1 MFINKESVNFNC
13 VIKWAKSFS
22 STKQILFALLL
33 SPGDVSLQLLLLY
46 IQTHTKQNSQV
57 GTFDATA
64 ATQVLFWGLSCLIM
78 FRSSGGFS
86 STLES
91 GFTENKPLG
100 TFFKQAAAV
109 STSQQWLLFS
119 VIFQT
124 TIDLGGGGW
133 LVIQKKSGKMPKQL
147 LFLSKVFRSCLVEIK
162 FSKAYFPLV
171 TLSSDL
177 WGNY

>member
-1 MFINKESVNFNC
+1 MFINQESVNFNC

-109 STSQQWLLFS
+109 IDKSAVVVVFSLFFKQRQIWGEG
-119 VIFQT
+119 V
-124 TIDLGGGGW
+124 GW
-133 LVIQKKSGKMPKQL
+133 LYRRNQAKCQNSCFFFQKSFEVVL
-147 LFLSKVFRSCLVEIK
+147 LRSSLVKHI
-162 FSKAYFPLV
+162 S
-171 TLSSDL
+171 L
-177 WGNY
+177 W